1 MRIALYGGSF
11 NPPHVGHLLVVSYVL
26 ATADVDE
33 VWMMPAFRH
42 PFGKQLAPFVDRV
55 AMCYRL
61 AAMFRS
67 GVSVTSVESE
77 LAEGGRTVDTL
88 EHLIRR
94 KPGHSFRLV
103 IGSDILD
110 EAPKWKA
117 FDRIKELAPPI
128 VVARGGHPHVD
139 AKGPQMPEVSSTE
152 VRRLLASGGGAE
164 ALVPRTIL
172 DYVESQGLYRATA
185 APEGPEAP

>member
-33 VWMMPAFRH
+33 VWMMPAFQH
-42 PFGKQLAPFVDRV
+42 PFGKPLAPFVERV

-61 AAMFRS
+61 AAMFKG

-77 LAEGGRTVDTL
+77 LAAGGRTINTL

-94 KPGHSFRLV
+94 QPNHSFRLV

-117 FDRIKELAPPI
+117 FDRIRQIAPPI
-128 VVARGGHPHVD
+128 VVARGGHPHPE
-139 AKGPQMPEVSSTE
+139 ATGPQMPEVSSTE
-152 VRRLLASGGGAE
+152 VRRRLALGEGAE
-164 ALVPRTIL
+164 ALVPRKVLEYI
-172 DYVESQGLYRATA
+172 ESRGLYRD
-185 APEGPEAP
+185 